1 LPFTSSPCSTL
12 NVTKNNTHK
21 LSKIH
26 ALVNIYVISNSSK
39 NTLFSLLSI
48 NFFTTLN
55 STYFGL
61 KLMKAHLSVF
71 ALSAILIVSIG
82 MAPAFGQ
89 MQGFVVV
96 TTDKSSYSEGE
107 KILVTG
113 EVRELYSGT
122 PVTVIV
128 KAPNGN
134 LVSLA
139 QVTISSDKKFSTEI
153 AAGGSL
159 MKAVGTYIITAQFG
173 TENRVATTSF
183 EFGGSTVTPP
193 SGGGDVT
200 DSTVKVEGSSDLIG
214 YEITGGKLLGIMP
227 DVPSKSLIVSIDA
240 TSDGSLT
247 LTIPRSVLDATIN
260 NGEDDDFFVLI
271 DGEEVD
277 FDETT
282 TSTGRT
288 LTIAFPA
295 GAEEIEIIGTYVVPE
310 FGTIAAM
317 ILAVAIISIIA
328 VSAKSKLSIIPRY

>member
-1 LPFTSSPCSTL
+1 
-12 NVTKNNTHK
+12 
-21 LSKIH
+21 
-26 ALVNIYVISNSSK
+26 
-39 NTLFSLLSI
+39 
-48 NFFTTLN
+48 
-55 STYFGL
+55 
-61 KLMKAHLSVF
+61 MKAHLSVL

-89 MQGFVVV
+89 IQGSIVV
-96 TTDKSSYSEGE
+96 TTDKPSYGEGE
-107 KILVTG
+107 TILVTG

-122 PVTVIV
+122 PVSVIV

-134 LVSLA
+134 LVSIA
-139 QVTISSDKKFSTEI
+139 QVTVGSDKKFSTEVT
-153 AAGGSL
+153 AGGSL
-159 MKAVGTYIITAQFG
+159 MKAEGSYIITAQYG
-173 TENRVATTSF
+173 TTNRSATVSF
-183 EFGGSTVTPP
+183 EFGGSTATPP
-193 SGGGDVT
+193 SGGGTVT
-200 DSTVKVEGSSDLIG
+200 DSTVSVEGSSDLIG
-214 YEITGGKLLGIMP
+214 YEITGGKLQSIMP
-227 DVPSKSLIVSIDA
+227 DVNANSLIVSIDA

-282 TSTGRT
+282 TSTERT